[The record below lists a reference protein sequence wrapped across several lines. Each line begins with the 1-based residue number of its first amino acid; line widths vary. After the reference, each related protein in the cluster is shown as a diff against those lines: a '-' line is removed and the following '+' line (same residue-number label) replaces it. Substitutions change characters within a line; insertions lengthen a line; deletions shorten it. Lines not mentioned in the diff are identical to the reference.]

1 MKATGDRAG
10 VTQWAARAISTV
22 AHPVVLPLVTLA
34 VLTYL
39 AHRSVADAARLVL
52 AAVAIGI
59 VPIGLLVL
67 VQVARGR
74 WSDMDVSVRRQ
85 RYVLYPLGIACMLAA
100 VYAFIYLGAPL
111 VAVRAAVGL
120 VAANVV
126 NALINFGYKVS
137 AHAATAALCAAVLW
151 LAAPATV
158 IAVVVTVAALLV
170 GWSRVV
176 LARHTVGQVA
186 LGWVVGAVCGAL
198 AMLLSWPLT
207 LPPLFAL

>member
-1 MKATGDRAG
+1 MKATGVGAR
-10 VTQWAARAISTV
+10 VIRWLARAVSTV
-22 AHPVVLPLVTLA
+22 AHPVVLPLATLA

-39 AHRSVADAARLVL
+39 AHRSPLDAVSLVL
-52 AAVAIGI
+52 VALVVGI

-100 VYAFIYLGAPL
+100 VFAFVELGAPI
-111 VAVRAAVGL
+111 VAVRAAAGL

-126 NALINFGYKVS
+126 NGLINFGYKVS
-137 AHAATAALCAAVLW
+137 AHATTAALCAAVLW
-151 LAAPATV
+151 VAAPTTV
-158 IAVVVTVAALLV
+158 IPVVVTVAALLV

-176 LARHTVGQVA
+176 LGRHTRGQVVM
-186 LGWVVGAVCGAL
+186 GWLVGAVCGVL
-198 AMLLSWPLT
+198 AMWAAWPVT
-207 LPPLFAL
+207 WPPAL